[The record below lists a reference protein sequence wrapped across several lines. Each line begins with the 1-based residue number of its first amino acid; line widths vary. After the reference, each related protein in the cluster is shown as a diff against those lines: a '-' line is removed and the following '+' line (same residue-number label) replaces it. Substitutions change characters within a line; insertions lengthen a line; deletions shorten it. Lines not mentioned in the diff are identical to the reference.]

1 MTKKYFTTHRLLFAF
16 AMIGLTACGSSDLN
30 GPGVELETLPL
41 SDLIGGETPASAT
54 SFAINISD
62 RSNLTAAQSAK
73 IDQAV
78 SVLNKVMNSTEL
90 KTAILNF
97 TYSGSQ
103 QFVQNNGLTN
113 AEIYQT
119 LMAGAELY
127 PSSSLANYAADIKV
141 KIYYPPWY
149 STTSAVAFTST
160 SDAYLNIYS
169 SYFSSSSVA
178 ALSETLIHEWTHKLG
193 FDHDYDSTA
202 RRPYSVPYG
211 IGGIVYD
218 LARKVQ

>member
-1 MTKKYFTTHRLLFAF
+1 MFAF

-30 GPGVELETLPL
+30 GSGKELETLPL
-41 SDLIGGETPASAT
+41 SELIGGETPNSAT
-54 SFAINISD
+54 SFMINISD
-62 RSNLTAAQSAK
+62 RSNLSSTQSAK
-73 IDQAV
+73 VDQAV
-78 SVLNKVMNSTEL
+78 AVLNKVMNSTEL

-113 AEIYQT
+113 AQVYQT
-119 LMAGAELY
+119 IMEGAELF
-127 PSSSLANYAADIKV
+127 PSRTSANFTADIKV

-149 STTSAVAFTST
+149 SVTSAVAFTST
-160 SDAYLNIYS
+160 TDAYLNIYD
-169 SYFSSSSVA
+169 SYFSSSSIA

-211 IGGIVYD
+211 VGGIIYD
-218 LARKVQ
+218 LAKKVQ